1 MSNLYSVY
9 DSVADVYVFFGE
21 FDHDRTA
28 IDFFLQRCFYLPRS
42 GEDMFLCVI
51 GSYNSLTGEV
61 DALERPKRIAR
72 GFSIDEGKKEPLSSP
87 SAENDN
93 STNQDKSQAKKH
105 INLRRRRGFY
115 AVLFALLLAVCAIC
129 CVVVTGCNFINVESI
144 ENGKVF

>member
-42 GEDMFLCVI
+42 GEDMFLCVV

-72 GFSIDEGKKEPLSSP
+72 GFSIDEGKKVLSSP

-93 STNQDKSQAKKH
+93 STNKDESQAKKH

-115 AVLFALLLAVCAIC
+115 AVFFALLLAVCAIC
-129 CVVVTGCNFINVESI
+129 CVVVGCNFINVESI
-144 ENGKVF
+144 ENGQVF